1 MLHPF
6 SKICFGHF
14 KNSPKG
20 ELDAL
25 KDLSQ
30 NKHII
35 KTFEKGNSIVIVDG
49 DKYIKK
55 MENYVNDTCNFQ
67 RIAVND
73 DDFLNIIISLEKC
86 ITKFVK
92 SFLPLTVC
100 LKKHKDI

>member
-1 MLHPF
+1 MHPF
-6 SKICFGHF
+6 SEICFGHF

-30 NKHII
+30 NKHIII

-55 MENYVNDTCNFQ
+55 MENYVNDICNFQ

-92 SFLPLTVC
+92 SFLPLTVY